1 MNELTEVGRELPA
14 DHGNGNGVNLVA
26 ITLSDKLGGNAK
38 PSIAEDFGRAF
49 AHTLVQAP
57 IEGVAQ
63 LVDGKANGATQK
75 AVHFLDAP
83 EHAEFGTAHWAAQQG
98 GSALGAILPV
108 LAIHKGVSSA
118 MGRNYSTKAA
128 LAMSENMQALT
139 TRQAFGAGGV
149 KMAESALTGAIYSG
163 IFTPVRN
170 DEENFWAAR
179 ARNTAVG
186 STTFATL
193 TGSGLG
199 LKAIGEHSASRM
211 PGLAS
216 ALRSEVT
223 TGILSGIPAGLVA
236 ANGESLLSGK
246 GFASGEQSF
255 QAMLNF
261 SIMGGGFAYGK
272 AKIAEIRPSARTTES
287 TGQFKEAGVD
297 VDGRPIA
304 EGARGKVAA
313 NFPEYSSAEMGRA
326 RGQTIKDLSEIK
338 ALEPGKSVLDQFRDS
353 GLSIG
358 QKYRV
363 LNSLSEVREH
373 FVNQRND
380 GKIDADQNGNW
391 IHTQGE
397 LGRVMDASK
406 AGKLSPV
413 QTEDAMLSSMFA
425 DAVKSKANFFTHHI
439 DGALAADHVLSKQMG
454 GGFNRTRLDGVV
466 HGIREHQIGP
476 PDFMAMLYGGRIKG
490 ALKGQLTP
498 EQDLALSSLQKKIAN
513 PLDPAA
519 ETYTTRDG
527 GTALKLT
534 PQETALLELTGN
546 KEWYVPKQSNPW
558 NRASR
563 AVIDGDTMDNYYTPG
578 GIGKITGL
586 GGPESD
592 KFFMTKRLDA
602 GPGVAGRET
611 NIGSARASG
620 LDAGKLLTPESKPL
634 AEAGMA
640 QTEAAIALAKQKAIE
655 SLQKTNGV
663 DPAKEVPFL
672 NTDLKYPNFGEADAQ
687 WWNIHRTPT
696 ASRTPA
702 DQAFYD
708 AHRFD
713 GLTSAQQKSFL
724 DAKVLRDQTVANLRA
739 AQRLDGQQPPEY
751 RPSTGRK

>member
-1 MNELTEVGRELPA
+1 MNEFTEVGNEVPA
-14 DHGNGNGVNLVA
+14 NRGNGLNLVA
-26 ITLSDKLGGNAK
+26 ISLSDKLYDNSQ
-38 PSIAEDFGRAF
+38 PSIASDFGRSF

-57 IEGVAQ
+57 LEGVAQ
-63 LVDGKANGATQK
+63 LIDGKANGDTQK
-75 AVHFLDAP
+75 AVHFLDGP
-83 EHAEFGTAHWAAQQG
+83 EHASFGTSHWAAQQA
-98 GSALGAILPV
+98 GSALGAIIPV
-108 LAIHKGVSSA
+108 LAIHKGVSSTL
-118 MGRNYSTKAA
+118 GRNYSTKAA

-163 IFTPVRN
+163 VFTPVRN
-170 DEENFWAAR
+170 DETDFWAAR
-179 ARNTAVG
+179 ARNSTVG
-186 STTFATL
+186 GMTFATL

-199 LKAIGEHSASRM
+199 LKAIAESSTAARM
-211 PGLAS
+211 PAMAT

-223 TGILSGIPAGLVA
+223 SGILSGIPAGLVA
-236 ANGESLLSGK
+236 ANGDSLLSGK
-246 GFASGEQSF
+246 GFATGEQSL
-255 QAMLNF
+255 QSMLTF

-272 AKIAEIRPSARTTES
+272 GKIAELRPSARTTES

-304 EGARGKVAA
+304 ESGRAKVAA
-313 NFPEYSSAEMGRA
+313 NLPEYSSAEMGRA
-326 RGQTIKDLSEIK
+326 RGQTLRDLAEIK

-363 LNSLSEVREH
+363 LNSLAEVREH

-397 LGRVMDASK
+397 LGRVMDASR
-406 AGKLSPV
+406 AGKLSPI
-413 QTEDAMLSSMFA
+413 QTEDALLSSMFA

-439 DGALAADHVLSKQMG
+439 DGALAADHVLSKQLG
-454 GGFNRTRLDGVV
+454 GGFNRARLDGVV

-476 PDFMAMLYGGRIKG
+476 PEFMAMLYGNRIKG
-490 ALKGQLTP
+490 ALKFQLTP
-498 EQDLALSSLQKKIAN
+498 EQEGALGSLQKKIADPLN
-513 PLDPAA
+513 PAN
-519 ETYTTRDG
+519 ETYRTADG

-546 KEWYVPKQSNPW
+546 KEWYVPKESNVW
-558 NRASR
+558 NRSSR

-592 KFFMTKRLDA
+592 KFFMTRRLDA
-602 GPGVAGRET
+602 GAGVVDRTT

-620 LDAGKLLTPESKPL
+620 VDAGKLLTPESKPL
-634 AEAGMA
+634 AEAGLA
-640 QTEAAIALAKQKAIE
+640 QTEAAIAMAKQKAVE
-655 SLQKTNGV
+655 SLQKSNGL
-663 DPAKEVPFL
+663 DPSKEVPFL
-672 NTDLKYPNFGEADAQ
+672 NTDLVYPKFGEADAQ
-687 WWNIHRTPT
+687 WWNIHRTAPG
-696 ASRTPA
+696 ARSAA

-713 GLTSAQQKSFL
+713 GLSAAEQTAFL
-724 DAKVLRDQTVANLRA
+724 NAKILRDQTVANLRA

-751 RPSTGRK
+751 RPSTGR